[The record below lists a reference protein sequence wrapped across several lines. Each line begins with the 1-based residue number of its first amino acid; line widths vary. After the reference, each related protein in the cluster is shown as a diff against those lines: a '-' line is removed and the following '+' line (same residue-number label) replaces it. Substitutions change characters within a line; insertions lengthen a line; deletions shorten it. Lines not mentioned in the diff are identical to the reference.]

1 MGGGGTTAGEHP
13 SDALWPALSD
23 ARSKIGTART
33 HNRECGI
40 QPAHQSLITDV
51 LEFRLHPYA
60 ITLTA
65 VRLGGRFLMPKALTT
80 DIRAVF

>member
-1 MGGGGTTAGEHP
+1 M
-13 SDALWPALSD
+13 
-23 ARSKIGTART
+23 
-33 HNRECGI
+33 
-40 QPAHQSLITDV
+40 ITDV

-80 DIRAVF
+80 DIRALFASHLEHYRIAVSNNIAVTEMPAVRQHRVSN